1 MTVILIVIIAWLLVT
16 VILEAILLKRSDN
29 IIKSYREKL
38 EHYIY
43 NIVLNEDLITGSIS
57 TLCAAYDI
65 EEGDLKD
72 FIAKKGRN

>member
-1 MTVILIVIIAWLLVT
+1 MNGILIGIIVLLLAIIVIM
-16 VILEAILLKRSDN
+16 AILLKRSDN

-57 TLCAAYDI
+57 TLCAAYNI

>member
-1 MTVILIVIIAWLLVT
+1 MTTVLVVIIAWLLVGN
-16 VILEAILLKRSDN
+16 ILEGILLKRSDN

-43 NIVLNEDLITGSIS
+43 NIVLNNDLIEGSIS
-57 TLCAAYDI
+57 TLCAAYNI

-72 FIAKKGRN
+72 FISKKGRN

>member
-1 MTVILIVIIAWLLVT
+1 MTTVLVVIIAWLSLVI
-16 VILEAILLKRSDN
+16 VIMAILLKRSDN

-57 TLCAAYDI
+57 TLCAAYNI

>member
-1 MTVILIVIIAWLLVT
+1 MNGVLIGIIVWLLAIIV
-16 VILEAILLKRSDN
+16 VMAILLKRSDN

-57 TLCAAYDI
+57 TLCAAYNI